1 MSVYRLFSMGGD
13 SKRLSRKH
21 ATNHECENLFSWDFI
36 GFLEFYY
43 GVEEFGFIP
52 PPRRGHPWGC
62 ALMSAVAHTIHESVI
77 DSDSQKPFMEWLL
90 AQGKFPLLAVWLVS
104 DRRPSVNRVKRCTIS
119 RLPVEAFI
127 HQCGQQ
133 GVLCLPSARKKISAF
148 SISALSF
155 MVFVHKNE
163 KKKMRSGWK
172 LCPPWKI
179 FWWRSWL
186 CVSNFIDYMYA

>member
-104 DRRPSVNRVKRCTIS
+104 DRRPSVNRVKRCVTSI
-119 RLPVEAFI
+119 LPVEAFI
-127 HQCGQQ
+127 RQCGQQ
-133 GVLCLPSARKKISAF
+133 GVLCLPSAREK
-148 SISALSF
+148 SALFLSRHCRLWF
-155 MVFVHKNE
+155 LCIKT
-163 KKKMRSGWK
+163 KKKCVLAENRALPGKFSGDVHG
-172 LCPPWKI
+172 
-179 FWWRSWL
+179 
-186 CVSNFIDYMYA
+186 CVWVILLITHKS